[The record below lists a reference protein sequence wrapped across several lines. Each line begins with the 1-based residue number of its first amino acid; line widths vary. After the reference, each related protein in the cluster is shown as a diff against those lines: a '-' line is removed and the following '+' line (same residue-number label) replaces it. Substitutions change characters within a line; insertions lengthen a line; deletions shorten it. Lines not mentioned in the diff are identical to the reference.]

1 MYSYITS
8 NLQGLK
14 GISGSH
20 QDRVCDSGYP
30 FFFFFFNF
38 FKFFLNF
45 IGEVTDYNQME
56 WTRLMPIARKLVLL
70 KITCFTPTCT
80 VLF

>member
-20 QDRVCDSGYP
+20 QDRLCDSGYP
-30 FFFFFFNF
+30 FFFFFF
-38 FKFFLNF
+38 NF

>member
-1 MYSYITS
+1 
-8 NLQGLK
+8 
-14 GISGSH
+14 
-20 QDRVCDSGYP
+20 
-30 FFFFFFNF
+30 
-38 FKFFLNF
+38 
-45 IGEVTDYNQME
+45 ME